1 MFLFCFHQ
9 GSDKHVHEWQK
20 CLEGCYK
27 VIKEANTVFNSIR
40 SSAVCNEVIT
50 SEQGSEFVKG
60 ETSLS
65 KVRRITFIL
74 RGS

>member
-27 VIKEANTVFNSIR
+27 VIKEANTVFNSIS